1 MPTSSLSRH
10 AFLRLGLAALPG
22 LALSARSVGAQA
34 AVDPVRRERIADAF
48 RMYHL
53 LGSHRTGTGPD
64 NETAEWLTSEVSAR
78 GAAATP
84 HAFAFNRVELKA
96 TFVEAADTRREG
108 VPFFDGGFT
117 SADGV
122 VGRLGVQGSGAP
134 IVLVTLDQAGIS
146 SEGRSLQAL
155 RRDPSVKA
163 VVAIT
168 DGGMPGLCPSNA
180 ADFEHPYGAP
190 VVQVSSTA
198 REWLESVA
206 RAGSTLRVVV
216 DASRKPS
223 EATNIIAA
231 IAGTQ
236 PNLPPVV
243 VITPRSGW
251 YQCVSER
258 GGGLAIWLELIGAV
272 AQARPARSVRFVAS
286 SGHELGHLGLD
297 RYIAENASLVKGAAA
312 WLHLGANIGA
322 NNGRLRLQSSSDE
335 IEAIAVGAFTQAGAR
350 LDARVPRGT
359 VPSGEARNIHVG
371 GGRYVSMLGN
381 SAYFHNPFDLWPQAV
396 DLDAVVRYADA
407 ATAIVLHLARG

>member
-22 LALSARSVGAQA
+22 LALSARTVRAQA
-34 AVDPVRRERIADAF
+34 PVDPARRERIADVF

-64 NETAEWLTSEVSAR
+64 HETAEWLTGEASTR
-78 GAAATP
+78 GGAATP
-84 HAFAFNRVELKA
+84 HAFSFTRVALRA
-96 TFVEAADTRREG
+96 TFVESAGTRREG
-108 VPFFDGGFT
+108 VPFFDAGFT
-117 SADGV
+117 TADGV
-122 VGRLGVQGSGAP
+122 RGRLGAPGSGAP
-134 IVLVTLDQAGIS
+134 IVLVRLDQAAIS
-146 SEGRSLQAL
+146 SEGRSIQAL

-163 VVAIT
+163 IVAIT

-180 ADFEHPYGAP
+180 ADFEHPYGVP

-206 RAGSTLRVVV
+206 QAGTDLRLVV
-216 DASRKPS
+216 DASRTPG
-223 EATNIIAA
+223 EATNILATVT
-231 IAGTQ
+231 GTQ
-236 PNLPPVV
+236 PTLPPVV

-258 GGGLAIWLELIGAV
+258 GGGLAIWLEMIGTV
-272 AQARPARSVRFVAS
+272 AQARPARTVRFVAS

-297 RYIAENASLVKGAAA
+297 RYIAENASLVKGASA
-312 WLHLGANIGA
+312 WVHLGANIGA
-322 NNGRLRLQSSSDE
+322 NEGRLRLQSSSDD
-335 IEAIAVGAFTQAGAR
+335 IEAMAVSALAQAGAR

-359 VPSGEARNIHVG
+359 VPSGEARNIHTG
-371 GGRYVSMLGN
+371 GGRYVSMLGS

-407 ATAIVLHLARG
+407 GTALLLQLARG